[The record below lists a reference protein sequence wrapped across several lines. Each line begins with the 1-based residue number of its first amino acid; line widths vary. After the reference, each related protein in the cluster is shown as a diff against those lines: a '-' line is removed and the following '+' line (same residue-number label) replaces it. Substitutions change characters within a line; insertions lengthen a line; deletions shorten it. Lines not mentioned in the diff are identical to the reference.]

1 MKTWRFF
8 FLLLF
13 FLFLF
18 LLKLFRPLFFSMQ
31 WALMAGSI
39 WYLAENSDIWIL
51 VMTCN
56 NFVTKIFW
64 TSWEPPSIFERD
76 KYGIYIIW
84 SITPIKKKQKKKER
98 DKYGIYIIWSIT
110 PIIKINKVKIHQLWL
125 EQIYRWSFVGLNKGK
140 ILKCSKAQKN
150 DDLSSQILSGL
161 YHEFNV

>member
-84 SITPIKKKQKKKER
+84 SITPI
-98 DKYGIYIIWSIT
+98 
-110 PIIKINKVKIHQLWL
+110 IKINKVKIHQLWL
-125 EQIYRWSFVGLNKGK
+125 EQIYRWPFVGLNKGK

-150 DDLSSQILSGL
+150 DDLSSQILSGP